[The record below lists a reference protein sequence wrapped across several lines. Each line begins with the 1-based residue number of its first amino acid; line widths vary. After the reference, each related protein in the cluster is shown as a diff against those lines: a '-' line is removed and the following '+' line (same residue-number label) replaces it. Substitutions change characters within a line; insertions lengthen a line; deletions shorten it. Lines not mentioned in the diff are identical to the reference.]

1 MILMIDLK
9 KIHVNVFFLQATI
22 DVMGRILERD
32 AEMRKVIRDI
42 YDSVLAMLDMKNF
55 EKNLGS
61 EMTKEYNGY
70 IGTVKG
76 YRKQL
81 ERTHCPI
88 VVAGKNGWI
97 DGWVDGWMD
106 GQTMKI
112 IKYRKFQSL
121 TLTVKVLTSYMVVIP
136 SIKL

>member
-1 MILMIDLK
+1 M
-9 KIHVNVFFLQATI
+9 FFLQATI

-88 VVAGKNGWI
+88 VVAGKNGWM
-97 DGWVDGWMD
+97 DGWMN
-106 GQTMKI
+106 GQTVNI
-112 IKYRKFQSL
+112 IKHRKFQSL
-121 TLTVKVLTSYMVVIP
+121 TLTVKVLTSYMVVNP
-136 SIKL
+136 STKL